1 MSISYYFSP
10 NNGCPSLCR
19 RHRSGYS
26 LGDEIEC
33 SNRSKNLYFV
43 NKLLWVFVS
52 PTKQL
57 HYFFFKF
64 LEQCVAYYYLSS
76 PLLLLLWISFYF
88 HRKRRKKIR
97 VRIIE
102 TTNSSSDSED
112 EDVSPPPPPPGSPKL
127 YHTSEYIAKFA
138 IKS

>member
-33 SNRSKNLYFV
+33 GNRSMG
-43 NKLLWVFVS
+43 LWVFVS

-57 HYFFFKF
+57 HYFFFLI
-64 LEQCVAYYYLSS
+64 LEQYVAYYYLSS

-112 EDVSPPPPPPGSPKL
+112 ENVSPPPPPPGSPKL

>member
-1 MSISYYFSP
+1 MSISYYLSP
-10 NNGCPSLCR
+10 NNECPSLCR
-19 RHRSGYS
+19 HRPGYS
-26 LGDEIEC
+26 LGGEIEC
-33 SNRSKNLYFV
+33 SNRCKNFYFV

-57 HYFFFKF
+57 HYFFLI
-64 LEQCVAYYYLSS
+64 LEQYQYVAYYYLSS

-138 IKS
+138 VKS